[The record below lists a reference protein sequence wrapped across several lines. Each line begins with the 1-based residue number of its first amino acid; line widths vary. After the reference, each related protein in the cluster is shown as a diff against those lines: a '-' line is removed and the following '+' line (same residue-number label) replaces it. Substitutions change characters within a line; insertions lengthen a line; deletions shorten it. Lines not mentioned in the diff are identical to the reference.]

1 MAITYVGGQV
11 GGRAGATSTSNV
23 TFALTGGS
31 DTTPKVGDLVVIG
44 CTVAS
49 QARTPAC
56 AISGYTSGTQQNANG
71 TTYDTSLNKSW
82 KFMGLTPDTTFT
94 LPSTGNI
101 ADAQRYTV
109 QVWRGV
115 DPLNPFDV
123 ADVVATGTGT
133 GRPNPG
139 SITPTTSGAVVGI
152 IGAGAAATGAAYTAP
167 ANYTTNFRTGTT
179 ADTNDAMIGSGYR
192 AWTSGAE
199 DPAGYTG
206 GTTNAADSWA
216 AFTYALRPEVSY
228 LPTLIST
235 ETIALGTSATPGAQN
250 LTVPSDAQLVVVH
263 AANYASAGDSTLS
276 LSSNFAGTFT
286 VYNDG
291 DTFGDSV
298 YVAYALVSSTGAKT
312 ITPTWSNA
320 LTGGPLF
327 FVSYIKD
334 IDTAA
339 YLRDAGVYSTGSSSA
354 TASDTLATR
363 ANDLLLVLD
372 KDGASLPG
380 AISGY
385 SSQATQTNNAEY
397 GRLQTCNAPGASA
410 TTITTVGTNYAC
422 LGAIAL
428 RGIEHSS
435 SVDGTLSVTE
445 SGDTLSSDGTVT
457 VSSSGDI
464 AESADTL
471 SASGTVSS
479 GGAIGADLSVTE
491 SNDTASAS
499 ATVALS
505 ATLAKTEAADTLS
518 STVTVPISATS
529 SLTDSADTIS
539 SAASVI
545 VSATVA
551 NTDSPDTIAASG
563 AVTIGTTLA
572 KTEAAD
578 TVSSAATVAI
588 TATLAVTET
597 ADSVSA
603 SASVPL
609 SATFAISETGDSL
622 ASAAT
627 VAIAASLSVTESA
640 DTLAASGTIID
651 GVNASLSVTES
662 ADTLSASASVPLSA
676 SLSYTEA
683 SDSVSG
689 SAAVTI
695 NATATLTE
703 AGDSVSGVSIVS
715 ITATASIA
723 ESADSLSASGTVESG
738 VIATLNASEASDTL
752 AAVANAAIS
761 ATLSATE
768 SGDTLAAQASV
779 ALSAALDA
787 VDAGDTV
794 VSSVGISVT
803 CSASLSESGDTLTA
817 TATIVTPSALTLSEA
832 AILAIAEAVWA
843 RQLPLSTSPPVSYGE
858 TGLSADDLDAIS
870 HAIWSRSL

>member
-11 GGRAGATSTSNV
+11 GGRAGSTSTSNV

-31 DTTPKVGDLVVIG
+31 DTKPKVGDLVVIG

-56 AISGYTSGTQQNANG
+56 EISGYTAGTQQNANG

-139 SITPTTSGAVVGI
+139 AITPTSSGAYVGI

-167 ANYTTNFRTGTT
+167 ANYTTGFLTGST

-192 AWTSGAE
+192 SWTSGAE
-199 DPAGYTG
+199 DPAQYTG
-206 GTTNAADSWA
+206 GTTNAVDSWA

-235 ETIALGTSATPGAQN
+235 EVIALGTSASPGAQN
-250 LTVPSDAQLVVVH
+250 VTVPAGTQLVVVH

-286 VYNDG
+286 TYSDG

-298 YVAYALVSSTGAKT
+298 YVSHALVSSTGAKT

-464 AESADTL
+464 AEAADTL

-499 ATVALS
+499 ATV
-505 ATLAKTEAADTLS
+505 
-518 STVTVPISATS
+518 TVLGT
-529 SLTDSADTIS
+529 
-539 SAASVI
+539 AS
-545 VSATVA
+545 
-551 NTDSPDTIAASG
+551 NTDSP
-563 AVTIGTTLA
+563 
-572 KTEAAD
+572 D

-588 TATLAVTET
+588 AATLTVTET
-597 ADSVSA
+597 SDTVSA
-603 SASVPL
+603 SASVP
-609 SATFAISETGDSL
+609 ISSTYAVNESGDSL

-651 GVNASLSVTES
+651 VVNASLSVTES

-683 SDSVSG
+683 ADSVSG
-689 SAAVTI
+689 VSSVTI

-703 AGDSVSGVSIVS
+703 TGDSVSGVSIVS

-723 ESADSLSASGTVESG
+723 ESADSLSAGGTIESG
-738 VIATLNASEASDTL
+738 LVATLNASEASDTL
-752 AAVANAAIS
+752 AAVANTVIA

-768 SGDTLAAQASV
+768 SGDELAAQASV

-787 VDAGDTV
+787 VESGDTV

-803 CSASLSESGDTLTA
+803 CSASLSEDGDTLTA

-832 AILAIAEAVWA
+832 AILAIADAVWA
-843 RQLPLSTSPPVSYGE
+843 RQLPLSSAPSVSYGA

-870 HAIWSRSL
+870 HAVWSMSL